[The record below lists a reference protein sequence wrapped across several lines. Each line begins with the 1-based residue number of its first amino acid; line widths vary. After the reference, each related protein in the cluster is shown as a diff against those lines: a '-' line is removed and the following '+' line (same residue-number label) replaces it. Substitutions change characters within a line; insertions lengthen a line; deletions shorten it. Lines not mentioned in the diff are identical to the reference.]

1 MKDIIPFTS
10 AEPRTLEQAT
20 IISNAWSKGQF
31 SEMFQ
36 PMPEGKNQL
45 GVGNTIQL
53 NLILIIL
60 VSGELP
66 IVLIQGLEIDL
77 DFKEIII

>member
-1 MKDIIPFTS
+1 MKYIIPFTS

-36 PMPEGKNQL
+36 PMPEGEKPTW
-45 GVGNTIQL
+45 GREYNTAEPHPDYPGFWRITNRFDPRL
-53 NLILIIL
+53 RNR
-60 VSGELP
+60 
-66 IVLIQGLEIDL
+66 
-77 DFKEIII
+77 FRF